1 LGPVG
6 ADVATKLHAISTW
19 LSGFS
24 LGDAYANR
32 LQNLVSLKTMYF
44 PTVPMSQPNQ
54 YRIWINGS
62 DTGTTGGKISGRYN
76 FVTLI
81 SGFTLEEYFG
91 SFLDYDPYTSISIY
105 LPFSGLHTLSPHDII
120 GASIT
125 LRVGIDWLTGD
136 LTYLI
141 LDSKNG
147 MNSVL
152 YRFTGNC
159 ATEEPLTSQNYSQ
172 QTSSALA
179 FLAGAIG
186 AGVSMYTGN
195 MLGVAA
201 GLGVAAKG
209 AVDTANNMW
218 GKTEYIGKTTGNFG
232 ALDVKRPYLI
242 VTRPKM
248 VQADDYGE
256 IYGYPCM
263 KSYKLANVSE
273 YVLVSDW
280 HPAIPGAT
288 KEEIDE
294 IDTLVKTEGII
305 L

>member
-1 LGPVG
+1 
-6 ADVATKLHAISTW
+6 
-19 LSGFS
+19 
-24 LGDAYANR
+24 
-32 LQNLVSLKTMYF
+32 
-44 PTVPMSQPNQ
+44 
-54 YRIWINGS
+54 
-62 DTGTTGGKISGRYN
+62 
-76 FVTLI
+76 
-81 SGFTLEEYFG
+81 
-91 SFLDYDPYTSISIY
+91 
-105 LPFSGLHTLSPHDII
+105 
-120 GASIT
+120 
-125 LRVGIDWLTGD
+125 
-136 LTYLI
+136 
-141 LDSKNG
+141 
-147 MNSVL
+147 
-152 YRFTGNC
+152 
-159 ATEEPLTSQNYSQ
+159 
-172 QTSSALA
+172 
-179 FLAGAIG
+179 
-186 AGVSMYTGN
+186 MYTGN